1 MIELGKRQTLSIVKI
16 VDFGAYL
23 ADTTDKDHDPQSEE
37 NRVLLPKKEL
47 PEDAMYM
54 DPIDVFIYRDSKDRL
69 IATTKDPLIHL
80 GQSAPLRVKDV
91 TKIGAFLDWGL
102 EKDLFLPFKEQKEQV
117 KKDDI
122 VTVRLY
128 VDKSNRL
135 SATMWVSKDEKKT
148 GDYLKNATILA
159 DIIQKNGGSLP
170 VSDRSSPELIRK
182 LTGMSKNE
190 FKKAAGNLYKNRR
203 IRILEDGIELVKEK

>member
-23 ADTTDKDHDPQSEE
+23 ADTTDRNSDSESEE
-37 NRVLLPKKEL
+37 NRVLLPKKEV

-54 DPIDVFIYRDSKDRL
+54 DPVDVFIYRDSKDRL

-80 GQSAPLRVKDV
+80 GQSAPLRVRDV
-91 TKIGAFLDWGL
+91 SKIGAFLDWGL
-102 EKDLFLPFKEQKEQV
+102 EKDLFLPFKEQKEKV
-117 KKDDI
+117 NKDDI

-128 VDKSNRL
+128 IDKSNRL
-135 SATMWVSKDEKKT
+135 CATMWVSKEEKKT
-148 GDYLKNATILA
+148 GDYLKNASLLA
-159 DIIQKNGGSLP
+159 DIIEKNGGSIP
-170 VSDRSSPELIRK
+170 VGDKSSPEQIK
-182 LTGMSKNE
+182 QITGMSKNE

-203 IRILEDGIELVKEK
+203 IRIFENRTEII

>member
-23 ADTTDKDHDPQSEE
+23 ADTTDKNTDPESEDS
-37 NRVLLPKKEL
+37 RVLLPKKEL

-91 TKIGAFLDWGL
+91 SKIGAFLDWGL
-102 EKDLFLPFKEQKEQV
+102 EKDLFLPFKEQKEKV
-117 KKDDI
+117 NKDDV

-135 SATMWVSKDEKKT
+135 CATMWVSKDEKKT
-148 GDYLKNATILA
+148 GDYLKNASLLF
-159 DIIQKNGGSLP
+159 DIIEKNGGSIP
-170 VSDRSSPELIRK
+170 IGDKSSPDEIK
-182 LTGMSKNE
+182 QMTGMSKNE

-203 IRILEDGIELVKEK
+203 IRISETSIELI

>member
-23 ADTTDKDHDPQSEE
+23 ADTTDKNTDPESEE
-37 NRVLLPKKEL
+37 SRVLLPKKEL

-80 GQSAPLRVKDV
+80 GQSVPLRVKDV
-91 TKIGAFLDWGL
+91 SKIGAFLDWGL
-102 EKDLFLPFKEQKEQV
+102 EKDLFLPFKEQKEKV
-117 KKDDI
+117 NKDDV

-135 SATMWVSKDEKKT
+135 CATMWVSKDEKKT
-148 GDYLKNATILA
+148 GDYLKNASLLA
-159 DIIQKNGGSLP
+159 DIIENNGGSIP
-170 VSDRSSPELIRK
+170 VGDKSSPEEIK
-182 LTGMSKNE
+182 KITGMSKNE

-203 IRILEDGIELVKEK
+203 IKISENKIELI

>member
-23 ADTTDKDHDPQSEE
+23 ADTTDRNTDPLSEE
-37 NRVLLPKKEL
+37 SRVLLPKKEV

-54 DPIDVFIYRDSKDRL
+54 DPVDVFIYRDSSDRL

-80 GQSAPLRVKDV
+80 GQSAPLKVKDV
-91 TKIGAFLDWGL
+91 STIGAFLDWGL
-102 EKDLFLPFKEQKEQV
+102 EKDLFLPFKEQKDKV
-117 KKDDI
+117 NKDDV

-135 SATMWVSKDEKKT
+135 CATMWVSKDEKKT
-148 GDYLKNATILA
+148 GDYLKNASLLA
-159 DIIQKNGGSLP
+159 DILKKNGGSIP
-170 VSDRSSPELIRK
+170 VGDRSSPEQIK
-182 LTGMSKNE
+182 KMTGMSKNE
-190 FKKAAGNLYKNRR
+190 FKKAAGNLYKNRLIKISENR
-203 IRILEDGIELVKEK
+203 IDLI

>member
-23 ADTTDKDHDPQSEE
+23 ADTADKNTDPESEE
-37 NRVLLPKKEL
+37 SRVLLPKKEL

-91 TKIGAFLDWGL
+91 SKIGAFLDWGL
-102 EKDLFLPFKEQKEQV
+102 EKDLFLPFKEQKEKV
-117 KKDDI
+117 NKDDV

-135 SATMWVSKDEKKT
+135 CATMWVSKDEKKT
-148 GDYLKNATILA
+148 GDYLKNASLLA
-159 DIIQKNGGSLP
+159 DILENNGGSIP
-170 VSDRSSPELIRK
+170 VGDKSSPEQIK
-182 LTGMSKNE
+182 QMTGMSKNE

-203 IRILEDGIELVKEK
+203 IKISENKIELI